1 MKRLKS
7 FFTIEDKQ
15 YPPVGSDLYSPK
27 VKRGIFV
34 DSFLPTSQWRNRL
47 VNYSVV
53 AESYWLST
61 RKWLVALSS
70 AEHDVKATAAVSL
83 LQTWYFLTSF
93 QLLFADILLAC
104 WFMLIN
110 HFSPHKQVV
119 AFKEFEF
126 FSKSYNY
133 HHIAVVTIDM

>member
-15 YPPVGSDLYSPK
+15 YPAVSCDIYSPR

-47 VNYSVV
+47 VNCSVV

-61 RKWLVALSS
+61 RKWLVPLSS
-70 AEHDVKATAAVSL
+70 AEHDVKATAAVGFAANVTL
-83 LQTWYFLTSF
+83 ITSF
-93 QLLFADILLAC
+93 QLLFAYILLAYALKYC
-104 WFMLIN
+104 ISLLR
-110 HFSPHKQVV
+110 HEYCP
-119 AFKEFEF
+119 
-126 FSKSYNY
+126 
-133 HHIAVVTIDM
+133 IAVWWLTIDI